1 MALTK
6 LTDIRKS
13 LSVEVEDLKVNGI
26 TTFTGSVSIGGTLT
40 YEDVTNIDA
49 IGIITARSG
58 IIDNTLTSGRIL
70 YSNNDNRI
78 VDSSNLTYDG
88 TNVTTTVSG
97 NSGIVVA
104 ASGNNAPQIRGQAN
118 RGAQNN
124 TLLSMHGVWDGT
136 DVAMIDL
143 QAGPDTTNKDDGQ
156 IGFYTRPSGSS
167 MAQRLHINSSGQT
180 IINSSGTE
188 SGTIAKLAVC
198 ATGSPGS
205 NPSSIQNNTIATFRA
220 TGSSAHAASI
230 AVLAGNGGSSAVH
243 FGDTDN
249 DVIGRLI
256 YNHTSGN
263 TSDYFEFYLQGSRR
277 FRIQGN
283 GNLCIGNDSNFTAGA
298 KVEIRDTIG
307 GGGGT
312 GLILNDIG
320 SSGANEGLHIEW
332 RSGSDKQSD
341 QCRIGQNSNSTG
353 SGSHFFIATN
363 PGDTGSSQTRL
374 VIGSAGQFGIG
385 GFTYGT
391 AGQVLTSGGASSPPT
406 WSTPSGVTIANNADN
421 KVITGGSGTNLNA
434 EGNVYIDSNGKM
446 SIGASS
452 ADRILDI
459 HQSTTNAYS
468 ATGYSAADNTL
479 LRIHNPSGTDNS
491 GVGYHTGLEFIVA
504 SGANSVGQIGVVRT
518 GNNIGDFFF
527 KHRTGASSYRETLRV
542 KSDNTTLLGG
552 YQGTGAP
559 NSDIVNENV
568 IINCSSTDG
577 YDNRHTVSFGQLD
590 GNWTGS
596 GSDVQWGMMWHY
608 APNSSAARECRAGIV
623 FDHANTEEFKIW
635 SGYGD
640 IVFNGHSSQAGN
652 LTAEQCNR
660 ELARFNND
668 GHFVPGANNGRDLG
682 TSSLKWRNIYVM
694 DMHFSNEGGSP
705 NSVDGTTGNWTLQE
719 GEDGIYMINNKNGKK
734 YEMMLKEVQ

>member
-40 YEDVTNIDA
+40 YEDVTNIDSV
-49 IGIITARSG
+49 GIITARSG
-58 IIDNTLTSGRIL
+58 IKDSTLTSGRITYAGAGGRL
-70 YSNNDNRI
+70 

-104 ASGNNAPQIRGQAN
+104 ASGNNAPQIKGQAN

-124 TLLSMHGVWDGT
+124 TLLSMHGFWDGT

-188 SGTIAKLAVC
+188 SGTLTKLAVC

-230 AVLAGNGGSSAVH
+230 AVLAGNSGSSAVH

-249 DVIGRLI
+249 DIIGRLL
-256 YNHTSGN
+256 YNHTSSN
-263 TSDYFEFYLQGSRR
+263 TSDYFEFFLQGSRR

-298 KVEIRDTIG
+298 KVEIRDSIG

-341 QCRIGQNSNSTG
+341 QCRIGQTANGTG
-353 SGSHFFIATN
+353 SGSNFFIATN
-363 PGDTGSSQTRL
+363 AGDSGTSTTRL
-374 VIGSAGQFGIG
+374 LIGSAGQFGIG
-385 GFTYGT
+385 GATYGT

-406 WSTPSGVTIANNADN
+406 WTTPSGVTIANNADN

-434 EGNVYIDSNGKM
+434 ESNVYIDSNGKM

-452 ADRILDI
+452 ADRLLDI
-459 HQSTTNAYS
+459 HQSSTASYNS
-468 ATGYSAADNTL
+468 SGEGGSDNHI
-479 LRIHNPSGTDNS
+479 LRIHNPNGTDNT
-491 GVGYHTGLEFIVA
+491 GVNNHTGLEFVVS
-504 SGANSVGQIGVVRT
+504 SGANSVGYLGLVRT
-518 GNNIGDFFF
+518 GNNIGDLFF

-552 YQGTGAP
+552 YQGSGSP
-559 NSDIVNENV
+559 NSNIVNENV

-596 GSDVQWGMMWHY
+596 GADVQWGMMWHY
-608 APNSSAARECRAGIV
+608 APNATAARECRAGIV

-640 IVFNGHSSQAGN
+640 IVFNGNSGNSGN
-652 LTAEQCNR
+652 LVAEQCNR

-668 GHFVPGANNGRDLG
+668 GHFVPGANNARDLG

>member
-40 YEDVTNIDA
+40 YEDVTNIDSV
-49 IGIITARSG
+49 GIITARSG
-58 IIDNTLTSGRIL
+58 IKDSTLTSGRITYAGAGGRL
-70 YSNNDNRI
+70 
-78 VDSSNLTYDG
+78 VDSSNLTWDATTLKVQAATPALEISG
-88 TNVTTTVSG
+88 TNSNGG
-97 NSGIVVA
+97 NS
-104 ASGNNAPQIRGQAN
+104 SLHFNANAN
-118 RGAQNN
+118 HWVLEADNYTQQNVFSIKEG
-124 TLLSMHGVWDGT
+124 TTSSSTPRLS
-136 DVAMIDL
+136 
-143 QAGPDTTNKDDGQ
+143 
-156 IGFYTRPSGSS
+156 
-167 MAQRLHINSSGQT
+167 INASGQT

-188 SGTIAKLAVC
+188 SGTNTKLAVC

-205 NPSSIQNNTIATFRA
+205 NPSLQNNVVASFRA
-220 TGSSAHAASI
+220 TGAAGHAASI
-230 AVLAGNGGSSAVH
+230 GILAGNDGSSAVH

-249 DVIGRLI
+249 DIIGRLI

-263 TSDYFEFYLQGSRR
+263 SSDYFEFYLQGSRR

-341 QCRIGQNSNSTG
+341 QCRIGQISLGTG
-353 SGSHFFIATN
+353 SGSQFFIATN
-363 PGDTGSSQTRL
+363 SGDTGSSTTRFT
-374 VIGSAGQFGIG
+374 IGSQGQWGIG
-385 GFTYGT
+385 GAYGN

-406 WSTPSGVTIANNADN
+406 WSSPSGVTITNNANNR
-421 KVITGGSGTNLNA
+421 VITGGSGTNLNA
-434 EGNVYIDSNGKM
+434 ETTVEIDANGKM
-446 SIGASS
+446 SLGATS
-452 ADRILDI
+452 ADRLLDL

-468 ATGYSAADNTL
+468 ATGFSAADNTL
-479 LRIHNPSGTDNS
+479 LRIHNPEGTDNS
-491 GVGYHTGLEFIVA
+491 GVGYHTGLEFVVA
-504 SGANSVGQIGVVRT
+504 SGANSYGQLGYVRT

-527 KHRTGASSYRETLRV
+527 KHRTGGSSYRETLRV

-552 YQGTGAP
+552 YQGTGSP
-559 NSDIVNENV
+559 NSSIVNENV

-596 GSDVQWGMMWHY
+596 GQDVQWGMMWHY

-623 FDHANTEEFKIW
+623 FDHSSSEEFKIW

-640 IVFNGHSSQAGN
+640 IVFNGNSGNNGN

-668 GHFVPGANNGRDLG
+668 GHFVPGANDARDLG

>member
-40 YEDVTNIDA
+40 YEDVTNIDSV
-49 IGIITARSG
+49 GIITARSG
-58 IIDNTLTSGRIL
+58 IKDSTLSSGRITYAGAGGRL
-70 YSNNDNRI
+70 
-78 VDSSNLTYDG
+78 VDSSNLTWDATTLKVQAATPALEISG
-88 TNVTTTVSG
+88 TNSNGG
-97 NSGIVVA
+97 NS
-104 ASGNNAPQIRGQAN
+104 SLHFNANAN
-118 RGAQNN
+118 HWVLEADNYTQQNVFSIKEG
-124 TLLSMHGVWDGT
+124 TTSSSTPRLS
-136 DVAMIDL
+136 
-143 QAGPDTTNKDDGQ
+143 
-156 IGFYTRPSGSS
+156 
-167 MAQRLHINSSGQT
+167 INASGQT

-188 SGTIAKLAVC
+188 SGTNTKLAVC

-205 NPSSIQNNTIATFRA
+205 NPSLQNNVVASFRA
-220 TGSSAHAASI
+220 TGAAGHAASI
-230 AVLAGNGGSSAVH
+230 GILAGNDGSSAVH

-249 DVIGRLI
+249 DIIGRLI

-263 TSDYFEFYLQGSRR
+263 SSDYFEFYLQGSRR

-341 QCRIGQNSNSTG
+341 QCRIGQISLGTG
-353 SGSHFFIATN
+353 SGSQFFIATN
-363 PGDTGSSQTRL
+363 SGDTGSSTTRFT
-374 VIGSAGQFGIG
+374 IGSQGQWGIG
-385 GFTYGT
+385 GAYGN

-406 WSTPSGVTIANNADN
+406 WSSPSGVTIANNAN
-421 KVITGGSGTNLNA
+421 NRVITGGSGTNLNA
-434 EGNVYIDSNGKM
+434 ETSVEIDANGKM
-446 SIGASS
+446 SLGATS
-452 ADRILDI
+452 ADRLLDL

-468 ATGYSAADNTL
+468 ATGFSAADNTL

-491 GVGYHTGLEFIVA
+491 GVGYHTGLEFVVS
-504 SGANSVGQIGVVRT
+504 SGANSYGQLGYVRT

-527 KHRTGASSYRETLRV
+527 KHRTGGSSYRETLRV
-542 KSDNTTLLGG
+542 KSDNTTILGG
-552 YQGTGAP
+552 YQGTGSP
-559 NSDIVNENV
+559 NSSIVNENV
-568 IINCSSTDG
+568 IINCSSTDNF
-577 YDNRHTVSFGQLD
+577 DNRHTVSFGQLD

-596 GSDVQWGMMWHY
+596 GSDSSWGMMWHY
-608 APNSSAARECRAGIV
+608 ASSVSNPRECRAGIV
-623 FDHANTEEFKIW
+623 MDHSGTEEFKIW

-640 IVFNGHSSQAGN
+640 IVFNGHSSQGGN

-668 GHFVPGANNGRDLG
+668 GHFVPGANDARDLG

>member
-40 YEDVTNIDA
+40 YEDVTNIDSV
-49 IGIITARSG
+49 GIITARSG
-58 IIDNTLTSGRIL
+58 IKDSTLTSGRITYAGAGGRL
-70 YSNNDNRI
+70 
-78 VDSSNLTYDG
+78 VDSSNLTWDATTLKVQAATPALEISG
-88 TNVTTTVSG
+88 TNSNGG
-97 NSGIVVA
+97 NS
-104 ASGNNAPQIRGQAN
+104 SLHFNANAN
-118 RGAQNN
+118 HWVLEADNYTQQNVFSIKEG
-124 TLLSMHGVWDGT
+124 TTSSSTPRLS
-136 DVAMIDL
+136 
-143 QAGPDTTNKDDGQ
+143 
-156 IGFYTRPSGSS
+156 
-167 MAQRLHINSSGQT
+167 INASGQT

-188 SGTIAKLAVC
+188 SGTNTKLAVC

-205 NPSSIQNNTIATFRA
+205 NPSLQNNVVASFRA
-220 TGSSAHAASI
+220 TGAAGHAASI
-230 AVLAGNGGSSAVH
+230 AVLAGNDGSSAVH

-249 DVIGRLI
+249 DIIGRLI

-263 TSDYFEFYLQGSRR
+263 SSDYFEFYLQGSRR

-341 QCRIGQNSNSTG
+341 QCRIGQTANGTGNG
-353 SGSHFFIATN
+353 SGFFIATN
-363 PGDTGSSQTRL
+363 PGDTGISTTRL
-374 VIGSAGQFGIG
+374 LIGSAGQFGIG
-385 GFTYGT
+385 GATYGT

-406 WSTPSGVTIANNADN
+406 WTTPSSGVTITNNANNR
-421 KVITGGSGTNLNA
+421 VITGGSGTNLNA
-434 EGNVYIDSNGKM
+434 ETTVEIDANGKM
-446 SIGASS
+446 SLGATS
-452 ADRILDI
+452 ADRLLDL

-479 LRIHNPSGTDNS
+479 LRIHNPEGTDNS
-491 GVGYHTGLEFIVA
+491 GVGYHTGLEFVVA
-504 SGANSVGQIGVVRT
+504 SGANSYGQLGYVRT
-518 GNNIGDFFF
+518 GNNTGDFFF

-552 YQGTGAP
+552 YQGTGSP
-559 NSDIVNENV
+559 NSSIANENV
-568 IINCSSTDG
+568 IINCSSSSFE
-577 YDNRHTVSFGQLD
+577 NRHTVSFGQLT

-596 GSDVQWGMMWHY
+596 GGDSSWGLMWHY
-608 APNSSAARECRAGIV
+608 APNATAARECRAGIV
-623 FDHANTEEFKIW
+623 MDHTSTEEFKIW

-640 IVFNGHSSQAGN
+640 IVFNGHSSQGGN

-705 NSVDGTTGNWTLQE
+705 NSVDGTTGDWTLQE

>member
-1 MALTK
+1 MSLTK

-40 YEDVTNIDA
+40 YEDVTNIDSV
-49 IGIITARSG
+49 GIITARSG
-58 IIDNTLTSGRIL
+58 IKDSTLTSGRITYAGAGGRL
-70 YSNNDNRI
+70 

-88 TNVTTTVSG
+88 ANVTTVVSG
-97 NSGIVVA
+97 NSGYKIN
-104 ASGNNAPQIRGQAN
+104 ASGNNAPQIRGDAN
-118 RGAQNN
+118 RSAQNN
-124 TLLSMHGVWDGT
+124 TLLSLHGDWNGT
-136 DVAMIDL
+136 AVTMIDL
-143 QAGPDTTNKDDGQ
+143 AAGADTTNKDDGQ
-156 IGFYTRPSGSS
+156 IGFYTRPSGGS

-188 SGTIAKLAVC
+188 SGTVTKLAVC

-205 NPSSIQNNTIATFRA
+205 NPSLQNNTVASFRA

-230 AVLAGNGGSSAVH
+230 AVLAGNSGSSAVH

-249 DVIGRLI
+249 DIIGRLL

-263 TSDYFEFYLQGSRR
+263 TSDYFEFFLQGSRR

-406 WSTPSGVTIANNADN
+406 WTTPSSGVTIANNADN

-434 EGNVYIDSNGKM
+434 ESNVYIDSNGKM
-446 SIGASS
+446 SLGATS

-468 ATGYSAADNTL
+468 ATGYSGADNTL
-479 LRIHNPSGTDNS
+479 LRIHNPSGTDNQ
-491 GVGYHTGLEFIVA
+491 GVGYHTGLEFVVS
-504 SGANSVGQIGVVRT
+504 SGANSYGQLGYVRT
-518 GNNIGDFFF
+518 GNNTGDFFF

-559 NSDIVNENV
+559 NSSIVNENV

-590 GNWTGS
+590 DNWTGS
-596 GSDVQWGMMWHY
+596 GGDSSWGMMWHY
-608 APNSSAARECRAGIV
+608 APNATSARQCRAGIV
-623 FDHANTEEFKIW
+623 FDHSNTEEFKIW
-635 SGYGD
+635 SSYGD
-640 IVFNGHSSQAGN
+640 IVFNGHSSNSGN
-652 LTAEQCNR
+652 LTAEQCNL
-660 ELARFNND
+660 ELARFDAN
-668 GHFVPGANNGRDLG
+668 GHFVPGANDARDLG
-682 TSSLKWRNIYVM
+682 TSSKKWRNIYVM

-719 GEDGIYMINNKNGKK
+719 GEDGIFMINNKNGKK
-734 YEMMLKEVQ
+734 YEMMLKEVK

>member
-40 YEDVTNIDA
+40 YEDVTNIDSV
-49 IGIITARSG
+49 GIITARSG
-58 IIDNTLTSGRIL
+58 IKDSTLTSGRITYAGAGGRL
-70 YSNNDNRI
+70 
-78 VDSSNLTYDG
+78 VDSSNLTWDATTLKVQAATPALEISG
-88 TNVTTTVSG
+88 TNSNGG
-97 NSGIVVA
+97 NS
-104 ASGNNAPQIRGQAN
+104 SLHFNANAN
-118 RGAQNN
+118 HWVLEADNYTQQNVFSIKEG
-124 TLLSMHGVWDGT
+124 TTSSSTPRLS
-136 DVAMIDL
+136 
-143 QAGPDTTNKDDGQ
+143 
-156 IGFYTRPSGSS
+156 
-167 MAQRLHINSSGQT
+167 INASGQT

-188 SGTIAKLAVC
+188 SGTNTKLAVC

-205 NPSSIQNNTIATFRA
+205 NPSLQNNVVASFRA
-220 TGSSAHAASI
+220 TGAAGHAASI
-230 AVLAGNGGSSAVH
+230 GILAGNDGSSAVH

-249 DVIGRLI
+249 DIIGRLI

-263 TSDYFEFYLQGSRR
+263 SSDYFEFYLQGSRR

-341 QCRIGQNSNSTG
+341 QCRIGQISLGTG
-353 SGSHFFIATN
+353 SGSQFFIATN
-363 PGDTGSSQTRL
+363 SGDTGSSTTRFT
-374 VIGSAGQFGIG
+374 IGSQGQWGIG
-385 GFTYGT
+385 GAYGN

-406 WSTPSGVTIANNADN
+406 WSSPSGVTITNNANNR
-421 KVITGGSGTNLNA
+421 VITGGSGTNLNA
-434 EGNVYIDSNGKM
+434 ETTVEIDANGKM
-446 SIGASS
+446 SLGATS
-452 ADRILDI
+452 ADRLLDL

-468 ATGYSAADNTL
+468 ATGFSAADNTL
-479 LRIHNPSGTDNS
+479 LRIHNPEGTDNS
-491 GVGYHTGLEFIVA
+491 GVGYHTGLEFVVA
-504 SGANSVGQIGVVRT
+504 SGANSYGQLGYVRT

-527 KHRTGASSYRETLRV
+527 KHRTGGSSYRETLRV

-552 YQGTGAP
+552 YQGTGSP
-559 NSDIVNENV
+559 NSSIVNENV

-608 APNSSAARECRAGIV
+608 APNATAARECRAGIV
-623 FDHANTEEFKIW
+623 FDHSSSEEFKIW

-640 IVFNGHSSQAGN
+640 IVFNGNSGNNGN

-668 GHFVPGANNGRDLG
+668 GHFVPGANDARDLG